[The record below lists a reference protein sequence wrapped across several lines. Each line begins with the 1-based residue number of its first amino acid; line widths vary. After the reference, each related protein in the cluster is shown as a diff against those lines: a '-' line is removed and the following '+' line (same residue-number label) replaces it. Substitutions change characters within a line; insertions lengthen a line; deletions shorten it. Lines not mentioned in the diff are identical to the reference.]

1 MGDLWFSPLAP
12 TVIFL
17 VGAFVVRSAPKKFPA
32 GLVTTLLVFVVLI
45 SRILLRG
52 TYPELSALTVFSG
65 WSANGALTIRVDG
78 LSMAFLFIPVF
89 LLLGVFWAKQVAEQ
103 VMLLLLGGASCLVF
117 IAANGISFSYALL
130 VFDVVGCIFWL
141 QRSQP
146 NLAIIR
152 LFLTVL
158 TTGILMLSGLSETA
172 DVAGNLL
179 AFALWLRVGLL
190 PFAEISYLREEALS
204 GGEMMV
210 WLALSTAVGV
220 YVAARF
226 LAVPLP
232 QFVTIL
238 MVLIVLLNAWLAWI
252 QEVDHIRLKLLRMIL
267 IQPSLAL
274 LIAPIEA
281 GVSITLGVVYTF
293 GLATLWLTPQLGR
306 PNLLE
311 RHWLWI
317 YAAPLLATLS
327 LMSFPA
333 TLGWLASD
341 RIYTDLLLTDQ
352 LAVVAAVLLAEG
364 IAFSILYPYW
374 RWLLQRLD
382 RNDRALSAALVLAVP
397 FLIPWLGSIT
407 FSVVTNVELSGAVA
421 EASPSTWVI
430 VALVWLLALGFGV
443 GRQAMLTWLGLT
455 PQSMQSFLSLT
466 WLWPVAG
473 HGADRFSRG
482 VLRLRATLEGAHY
495 LAWAFLIGLAGILV
509 VVLS

>member
-1 MGDLWFSPLAP
+1 
-12 TVIFL
+12 
-17 VGAFVVRSAPKKFPA
+17 
-32 GLVTTLLVFVVLI
+32 
-45 SRILLRG
+45 
-52 TYPELSALTVFSG
+52 
-65 WSANGALTIRVDG
+65 
-78 LSMAFLFIPVF
+78 MAFLFIPVF
-89 LLLGVFWAKQVAEQ
+89 LLLGIFWARQATDLA
-103 VMLLLLGGASCLVF
+103 LLLVLGGASCLVF

-130 VFDVVGCIFWL
+130 VFDVAGCVFWL
-141 QRSQP
+141 RQSRP
-146 NLAIIR
+146 NLAVVR
-152 LFLTVL
+152 LFLTIF
-158 TTGILMLSGLSETA
+158 TTGILMLSGLPETA
-172 DVAGNLL
+172 AIAGNLL

-190 PFAEISYLREEALS
+190 PFAEISYLREEQLT

-232 QFVTIL
+232 QFVTLL

-252 QEVDHIRLKLLRMIL
+252 QRTAHIRLKLLRMIL

-306 PNLLE
+306 PNVLE

-341 RIYTDLLLTDQ
+341 RIYTDLLLGNQ
-352 LAVVAAVLLAEG
+352 LVVIAAVLLAEG
-364 IAFSILYPYW
+364 IGFSILYSYW
-374 RWLLQRLD
+374 RWLLRRLD
-382 RNDRALSAALVLAVP
+382 RNGRALSAALVLAVP
-397 FLIPWLGSIT
+397 FLIPWLGGIT
-407 FSVVTNVELSGAVA
+407 FSVVTNIELSDAMA

-430 VALVWLLALGFGV
+430 VTLIWLLTLGFGI
-443 GRQAMLTWLGLT
+443 GRQALLTWLGLT
-455 PQSMQSFLSLT
+455 PQAMQTFLSLA
-466 WLWPVAG
+466 WLWPIAG
-473 HGADRFSRG
+473 QGADRFSRG